1 MKDQVQSCH
10 LTKFDAFGVNRDEV
24 IDLETWFK
32 IHANVCNLETASPK
46 TNLYVCIYVCMYF
59 VKLLNLFWLYFGKLI
74 SAA

>member
-32 IHANVCNLETASPK
+32 IHTNVCNLETASPK
-46 TNLYVCIYVCMYF
+46 TIRFYRAKAPPAKKNVGLWGREWV
-59 VKLLNLFWLYFGKLI
+59 
-74 SAA
+74 